1 MTAAPAPVVL
11 AERPA
16 EGVGLVRIN
25 RPAARN
31 ALNLEV
37 RRLLAHHLTAMG
49 GDPAIRCIVITGNET
64 AFAAGADI
72 KEMAGAGAIEML
84 LRGTHQLWRA
94 IAACPKPVIAAVN
107 GYALGGGCELAMT
120 CDIIIAGE
128 GARFGQPE
136 VKIGIV
142 PGGGG
147 TQRLPRAVG
156 KYKAMRYLLT
166 GDFISAKAAF
176 GMGLVSEIVADAEV
190 EKRALALAQ
199 QIAELPPL
207 AVEQIKE
214 CVLRGM
220 DAALDTGIALETKAN
235 QLLFASQDQKE
246 GMAAFIEKRKAKFQG
261 R

>member
-1 MTAAPAPVVL
+1 MTAAAAPVVL

-25 RPAARN
+25 RPDARN

-49 GDPAIRCIVITGNET
+49 GDAAIRCIVITGSET

-128 GARFGQPE
+128 SARFGQPE

-156 KYKAMRYLLT
+156 KYQAMRYLLT

-176 GMGLVSEIVADAEV
+176 EMGLVSEIVADAEV
-190 EKRALALAQ
+190 EKRALAMAQ
-199 QIAELPPL
+199 QIAELSPL

-235 QLLFASQDQKE
+235 QMLFASQDQKE

>member
-1 MTAAPAPVVL
+1 MSAAAAPVVL

-25 RPAARN
+25 RPAAHN

-49 GDPAIRCIVITGNET
+49 DDPAIRCIILTGNEK

-72 KEMAGAGAIEML
+72 KEMAAAGAIEML
-84 LRGTHQLWRA
+84 LRGTHKLWRT

-136 VKIGIV
+136 VKIGVV

-166 GDFISAKAAF
+166 GDFISAQEAF
-176 GMGLVSEIVADAEV
+176 ALGLVSEIAADAAV
-190 EKRALALAQ
+190 ETRALALAQ

-220 DAALDTGIALETKAN
+220 DAALDTGLALETKAN

-261 R
+261 K